1 MKSIN
6 QQKDS
11 NLLLQRSPENPVGQ
25 EQTYLDPVGGLDSSQ
40 VPPFIHGFGL
50 QGVFVPGMLENRCIK
65 GKNRFAKF

>member
-11 NLLLQRSPENPVGQ
+11 NLLSQRSPENPVGQ
-25 EQTYLDPVGGLDSSQ
+25 EQTYLDPVGGLDPSQ

-50 QGVFVPGMLENRCIK
+50 QGVLVPVKWQREFKYM
-65 GKNRFAKF
+65 